1 MSTPT
6 SIIGLNT
13 TLNEE
18 TLHYLKSPNFGGI
31 PDDSRND
38 DTTTCVVTPADEQTF
53 TPSVFRANAFT
64 DAAEFTTGQLDVYGR
79 TASGEAVTYR
89 PLAPAGL
96 TASGLTRQSVN
107 YTDLLH
113 VPLESLNFTYRR
125 GDDNLSF
132 LMQLQ
137 GTCACSILALHL
149 QKLTNLRHH
158 FNFPNVRGNRAFAY
172 PTCISCSWPD
182 VLYYT
187 LLSCVLEP
195 EGREII

>member
-1 MSTPT
+1 MTRKSTFILVASLPK
-6 SIIGLNT
+6 SIISLNT
-13 TLNEE
+13 NLNRD

-31 PDDSRND
+31 PDDIMND
-38 DTTTCVVTPADEQTF
+38 DTTTCVVAPSDKQTF
-53 TPSVFRANAFT
+53 TASVFRANAFT
-64 DAAEFTTGQLDVYGR
+64 DAVEFTAGQLDVYGK

-96 TASGLTRQSVN
+96 RASGLTRQSVN

-158 FNFPNVRGNRAFAY
+158 
-172 PTCISCSWPD
+172 
-182 VLYYT
+182 L
-187 LLSCVLEP
+187 
-195 EGREII
+195 

>member
-1 MSTPT
+1 MYCLFLLCSDSHIDNTPRTVSVSTPT

-13 TLNEE
+13 TVNGD
-18 TLHYLKSPNFGGI
+18 TLHYFKSPNFGGI
-31 PDDSRND
+31 PDDNRND

-64 DAAEFTTGQLDVYGR
+64 DAAEFTTGQLEVYGV
-79 TASGEAVTYR
+79 TAGRGRDTSR
-89 PLAPAGL
+89 PLARAGL

-107 YTDLLH
+107 YTDLLR
-113 VPLESLNFTYRR
+113 VSLKSLNFTYRR

-158 FNFPNVRGNRAFAY
+158 
-172 PTCISCSWPD
+172 
-182 VLYYT
+182 L
-187 LLSCVLEP
+187 
-195 EGREII
+195 